1 MATQLATE
9 LNIPAGDWLAMDGYK
24 KAGSPQPRR
33 QYQLGKAPLQGGSR
47 FQEAAAPKQ
56 SSGLD
61 AQTQELDKCMAK
73 LVIKREQDLMRMRP
87 DLGFVIFAYT
97 VLGQEQKQKEL
108 EEMAPVVL
116 FAADTTV
123 QDSGPQW
130 RLRQLAVL
138 EVRPGRAPRKKAE
151 HDARTAQAAIDD
163 LKRRTALRDW
173 CICNAIVVGIEV
185 VRHHGR
191 HGSWAVGRP
200 AVEWFQGEG
209 DYAQVVEKILRN
221 LEKGYSCDKELFLAQ
236 SMKSMMKF
244 WEQTNLHP
252 QPFASV
258 LARPQVKKMPR
269 PVAKPSPKV
278 QASMAKGVKP
288 SQAPGL
294 SGSSS
299 SEPSPWEIVD
309 EQIVVLDQIVELDDN
324 DQEEQ
329 QSVHPDHDMHTRLVL
344 TPGCQSL
351 CRVCLSLSVR
361 TKSVTE
367 SAFIN

>member
-1 MATQLATE
+1 M
-9 LNIPAGDWLAMDGYK
+9 
-24 KAGSPQPRR
+24 
-33 QYQLGKAPLQGGSR
+33 
-47 FQEAAAPKQ
+47 
-56 SSGLD
+56 
-61 AQTQELDKCMAK
+61 
-73 LVIKREQDLMRMRP
+73 
-87 DLGFVIFAYT
+87 
-97 VLGQEQKQKEL
+97 
-108 EEMAPVVL
+108 
-116 FAADTTV
+116 
-123 QDSGPQW
+123 
-130 RLRQLAVL
+130 
-138 EVRPGRAPRKKAE
+138 
-151 HDARTAQAAIDD
+151 
-163 LKRRTALRDW
+163 
-173 CICNAIVVGIEV
+173 
-185 VRHHGR
+185 
-191 HGSWAVGRP
+191 
-200 AVEWFQGEG
+200 
-209 DYAQVVEKILRN
+209 EKILRN
-221 LEKGYSCDKELFLAQ
+221 LEKGYSCDKEPFLAQ

-309 EQIVVLDQIVELDDN
+309 EQIANLDQIVELDDN

-367 SAFIN
+367 SVLIINS